1 MTLAAQ
7 SEPTDLS
14 FALAPLQQVAASLR
28 RAQTGWIP
36 SQPERSQLLSMVA
49 KMGPS
54 VFPQLLRSLGSDSDE
69 EASWAGQ
76 LLRHA
81 QVTEVAA
88 RLGKLLTTPSQ
99 SDVVKARALAIV
111 ADLGLTPPQD
121 VSLADPDRFI
131 ADSVAE
137 LLSTIESPSDLR
149 RATNDLLGSV
159 PADELSSVLR
169 EVVCHGGEQGQA
181 LLESVILDE
190 RTPRAVVAELVP
202 LTRPSRDLPVRRQ
215 PAVPALSVARTTR
228 QSPPVSRYPS
238 RRALLDALP
247 LYRRRKPPQAR
258 L

>member
-7 SEPTDLS
+7 PEPTDLS
-14 FALAPLQQVAASLR
+14 FALASLQQVATSLR
-28 RAQTGWIP
+28 KARSGRIP
-36 SQPERSQLLSMVA
+36 SGQERSQLLAMVA

-76 LLRHA
+76 LLR
-81 QVTEVAA
+81 QTELTEVAA
-88 RLGKLLTTPSQ
+88 RLGKLLTTPSH

-111 ADLGLTPPQD
+111 ADLGLSPPQD
-121 VSLADPDRFI
+121 VALSDPDRFI

-137 LLSTIESPSDLR
+137 LLSTIESADDLR
-149 RATNDLLGSV
+149 RATNDLLCAV
-159 PADELSSVLR
+159 PPDELSSVLR
-169 EVVCHGGEQGQA
+169 EVVCYGGEPGQA
-181 LLESVILDE
+181 LLESVLIDE
-190 RTPRAVVAELVP
+190 RTPRAVVAELIP
-202 LTRPSRDLPVRRQ
+202 LTRPSRNLPVRRSI
-215 PAVPALSVARTTR
+215 PAVSQARTAR
-228 QSPPVSRYPS
+228 PSPTASRYPS